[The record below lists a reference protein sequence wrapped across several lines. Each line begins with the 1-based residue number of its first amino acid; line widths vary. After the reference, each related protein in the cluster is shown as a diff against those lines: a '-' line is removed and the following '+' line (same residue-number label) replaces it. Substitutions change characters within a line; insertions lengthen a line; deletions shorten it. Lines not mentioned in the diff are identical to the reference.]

1 MANDRITDYPAGV
14 TLKDTDLVDVSSDN
28 GDGTFTSKSF
38 TIAQLKAI
46 AENLANAN
54 LEQTDATRQYDIVAT
69 QLLEFIN
76 GDLKMTQTS
85 TNYVYW
91 EDGELKIRGGS
102 TKGDRPL
109 QVFTDAN
116 ASLFYVDFDETRVLN
131 TLNLPNVNEDT
142 PDFALGVKGNEVVKM
157 STGRILYK
165 VKPEQSG
172 TDDPVF
178 TTIINDTGETITV
191 SRTGVGTY
199 LVSGFNGLLAGNVEI
214 KYEGNQ
220 IDAGCSVK
228 IFSATGT
235 DNFVIETY
243 DETDTLADGVLNEDT
258 VGVTH
263 FGTITVIKY

>member
-1 MANDRITDYPAGV
+1 MAKISDYTAGV
-14 TLKDTDLVDVSSDN
+14 SLGDTDLIDVSVDN
-28 GDGTFTSKSF
+28 GDGTYSTKSF

-46 AENLANAN
+46 AENLANAD
-54 LEQTDATRQYDIVAT
+54 LEQTEATRQYDIVAT
-69 QLLEFIN
+69 KLLEFIN
-76 GDLKMTQTS
+76 GDLKMTKTA

-91 EDGELKIRGGS
+91 EDGELIIRGGS

-109 QVFTDAN
+109 KVFTDAN
-116 ASLFYVDFDETRVLN
+116 ALLFYVDFDETRVLN
-131 TLNLPNVNEDT
+131 TLNLPNVNEDN
-142 PDFALGVKGNEVVKM
+142 PGFALGLKGNEVVKM

-178 TTIINDTGETITV
+178 TTIIDDTGETITV

-199 LVSGFNGLLAGNVEI
+199 LVSGFNGLLTGNVEI

-228 IFSATGT
+228 IFSATG
-235 DNFVIETY
+235 DNNFVIETY

-258 VGVTH
+258 AGVTH
-263 FGTITVIKY
+263 FGTITVTKY